1 MEKISQSLLE
11 QFINKQDLRATL
23 SEIRSEIKKTELK
36 QSFAL
41 FLETYKEL
49 LLSFLKEEDAKVRKN
64 TALLIKDMQIEEALD
79 PLYEAYINE
88 TQQFVKAS
96 YLEAME
102 ALSYESFLPNLKL
115 EHSI

>member
-64 TALLIKDMQIEEALD
+64 TALLIKELCLLLFSIYQSIDIFNFM
-79 PLYEAYINE
+79 
-88 TQQFVKAS
+88 
-96 YLEAME
+96 YL
-102 ALSYESFLPNLKL
+102 LNILF
-115 EHSI
+115 